1 MTTKNKLNVLLV
13 AAMAFGVN
21 LAFLGTAS
29 AFPAAPS
36 FERPAKPDRYK
47 PVHAENI
54 KLFKKAT
61 VGKSDDINDAK
72 KFNAAEKIKLARPGR
87 FATTGIL
94 GEPSVGNRYAII
106 VGISDYPGTAYDLNY
121 ADDDA
126 RDMITALKTL
136 YGFDSDNI
144 YPFIDEEGK
153 GAVNATRANIIGAIQ
168 EIEGVAGPDDEV
180 VFFFSGHGMS
190 GNAADGDTEFL
201 DESIVAHD
209 GTNLVSIWDGEL
221 RDAFAEFKTSRIV
234 FIFDSC
240 LAGGM
245 TDLMVTGRIIN
256 MATTETGTAYEYAS
270 MQNGQFS
277 YYFVDMGMLRGFA
290 DKYDHDKDLILMEG
304 RDVVIEE
311 AFDYAKQ
318 KSIRQTP
325 VISDLFANDLLL

>member
-1 MTTKNKLNVLLV
+1 MKNKLNVLLV
-13 AAMAFGVN
+13 AAVAFGIN

-29 AFPAAPS
+29 AFPAMPS

-61 VGKSDDINDAK
+61 IGKSDDTNGAR
-72 KFNAAEKIKLARPGR
+72 KFNAAEKIKPAWPSR

-94 GEPSVGNRYAII
+94 GEQAAGERYAII

-126 RDMITALKTL
+126 IEMKEALIEN
-136 YGFDSDNI
+136 YGYAETDIILLTNLQ
-144 YPFIDEEGK
+144 
-153 GAVNATRANIIGAIQ
+153 ATRSAILSAV
-168 EIEGVAGPDDEV
+168 ENVESKALAGDEV

-190 GNAADGDTEFL
+190 GEADDGDSEKL

-209 GTNLVSIWDGEL
+209 GANLVPIWDEEL
-221 RDAFAEFKTSRIV
+221 AAAFAGFKTSRIV
-234 FIFDSC
+234 FVFDSC

-245 TDLMVTGRIIN
+245 TDLAANGRVIN
-256 MATTETGTAYEYAS
+256 MASAETGTAYEYAS
-270 MQNGQFS
+270 MQNGQFT
-277 YYFVDMGMLRGFA
+277 YYFVEMGMLNGLA
-290 DKYDHDKDLILMEG
+290 DKYDHDEDGIFREG
-304 RDVVIEE
+304 SDVVVEE

-318 KSIRQTP
+318 RCFRQTP